1 MDEYEVALQ
10 ELKCYLKNPSFL
22 SSSKEGEDLFL
33 YLAWSTTVVSVAL
46 IREEK
51 KIQLLLHQ
59 LGCPRS

>member
-1 MDEYEVALQ
+1 MDECEVALQ
-10 ELKCYLKNPSFL
+10 ELKHYLKNPPLL

-51 KIQLLLHQ
+51 KIQL
-59 LGCPRS
+59 PVYYIS

>member
-1 MDEYEVALQ
+1 MDECEVALQ
-10 ELKCYLKNPSFL
+10 ELKRYLKNPPLL

-51 KIQLLLHQ
+51 KIQL
-59 LGCPRS
+59 PVYYTS